1 MGIKLDMIQTLT
13 VAVCAYYLGSWLK
26 KKISIFQKFCIPAPV
41 IGGLIFAIVNLIFSQ
56 TGVGQVQLDTTLQS
70 PCMLI
75 FFTSIGLTASW
86 KLIKKGGLR
95 VVIFFLASFAL
106 IILQDLV
113 GIGITKILDTNPLLG
128 LIAGSVTMTGGHG
141 TGATW
146 AVVFEEQFGMTSA
159 NTITM
164 AAATFGLIGGSLIG
178 GPVGRKLIVK
188 NNLKPAEVDLK
199 RSNEDLTEDVLAAT
213 SERFKINSKT
223 MFDTLAIICIC
234 MGIGTIIEKSFKAIG
249 ITMPIY
255 IGAMI
260 IGAIIANIGEKTGK
274 FQINLD
280 CNDILGNSAL
290 NIFLS
295 MALISL
301 KLWELKAV
309 AGPLLIILFTQV
321 IMMAL
326 YAMFVTFRVLGRDYD
341 AAVISA
347 GHCGFGLGATP
358 NAMAN
363 MDSVTSTFG
372 PSPTAYLV
380 LPIVGAFLV
389 DFANSLTITIFTNF
403 I

>member
-1 MGIKLDMIQTLT
+1 MEIKLDMIQTLT
-13 VAVCAYYLGSWLK
+13 VAIFAYYLGAWLK
-26 KKISIFQKFCIPAPV
+26 KKINIFQKFCIPAPV
-41 IGGLIFAIVNLIFSQ
+41 IGGLIFAIVNLIFSEA
-56 TGVGQVQLDTTLQS
+56 GVGQVQLDTTLQS

-86 KLIKKGGLR
+86 KLIKKGGLK
-95 VVIFFLASFAL
+95 VLIFFLASFAL

-113 GIGITKILDTNPLLG
+113 GVGITKILDTNPILG

-146 AVVFEEQFGMTSA
+146 AVVFEEEFGMTSA

-178 GPVGRKLIVK
+178 GPVGRRLIVK
-188 NNLKPAEVDLK
+188 NNLKPAKADLK
-199 RSNEDLTEDVLAAT
+199 HSNESLTEDSMAAS
-213 SERFKINSKT
+213 SEGFKINSKT
-223 MFDTLAIICIC
+223 MFDTLAIICVC
-234 MGIGTIIEKSFKAIG
+234 MGVGTLIEKAFKAIN

-274 FQINLD
+274 FQVNLE

-326 YAMFVTFRVLGRDYD
+326 YATFVTFRVLGRDYD

-363 MDSVTSTFG
+363 MDSVTSSYG

-380 LPIVGAFLV
+380 LPIVGAFLA
-389 DFANSLTITIFTNF
+389 DFANSLTIATFTNF
-403 I
+403 L

>member
-86 KLIKKGGLR
+86 KLIR

-188 NNLKPAEVDLK
+188 NNLKPAEADLK